1 VDLAAIPEHS
11 MHQNYQGANLM
22 TSLHKPARRDV
33 VTGLAAAVLSFSLGI
48 AVAPFGAFAQGKTK
62 VGFVYVG
69 PIGDHGWS
77 YQHHQ
82 GLEAVKKEFG
92 DKVET
97 TFVENVPEGPDAE
110 RVIEQ
115 LAQNGN
121 NIIFTTSFGF
131 MNPTI
136 KVAARYPNVKFE
148 HISGFKQ
155 ADNVATAN
163 IRYYEGR
170 YVAGVLAGKL
180 SKSNTVGYIASFPIP
195 EVVMGINAAYLGAKS
210 VNPDVKFKVVWVS
223 TWFDPGK
230 ESDAAKAL
238 IDQGADVLFQH
249 TDSPAAMKLA
259 EERGVMAVG
268 QASNMQAFGKT
279 AQITAIVNNWAP
291 YYIPRVKAAMD
302 GSWKS
307 GDVWNGLKSGMLSM
321 AAYGPK
327 VTPEAAKA
335 ADEAKARIEGGYN
348 VFTGPLNK
356 QDGNAFLKAGEAI
369 TDKDLSGMNF
379 YVQGIDG
386 TLPK

>member
-1 VDLAAIPEHS
+1 
-11 MHQNYQGANLM
+11 M
-22 TSLHKPARRDV
+22 TLSHESARRV
-33 VTGLAAAVLSFSLGI
+33 VLRAAAVAVLGLTLGTMS
-48 AVAPFGAFAQGKTK
+48 VATPALAQGKTK

-115 LAQNGN
+115 LAQNGHS
-121 NIIFTTSFGF
+121 IIFTTSFGF

-210 VNPDVKFKVVWVS
+210 VNPNVKFKVVWVS

-279 AQITAIVNNWAP
+279 AQITAIVNNWSP
-291 YYIPRVKAAMD
+291 YYVPRVKAAMD

-307 GDVWNGLKSGMLSM
+307 GDVWTGIKSGMLSM

-327 VTPEAAKA
+327 VTPDAAKA
-335 ADEAKARIEGGYN
+335 ADEARVKIEAGYN
-348 VFTGPLNK
+348 VFTGPLAK
-356 QDGNAFLKAGEAI
+356 QDGSEFLKAGEAI
-369 TDKDLSGMNF
+369 SDKDLSGMNF

>member
-1 VDLAAIPEHS
+1 MFH
-11 MHQNYQGANLM
+11 
-22 TSLHKPARRDV
+22 TKFPARR
-33 VTGLAAAVLSFSLGI
+33 
-48 AVAPFGAFAQGKTK
+48 AVAQSLVLTAIGLGLSPAVVSAQTKTK

-97 TFVENVPEGPDAE
+97 THVENVPEGPDAE

-115 LAQNGN
+115 LAQSGH

-180 SKSNTVGYIASFPIP
+180 SKSNTIGYIASFPIP

-210 VNPDVKFKVVWVS
+210 VNPNVKFKVIWVS

-259 EERGVMAVG
+259 EERGVLAVG

-279 AQITAIVNNWAP
+279 AQITAIINNWAP

-302 GSWKS
+302 GTWKS

-321 AAYGPK
+321 GAYGPK

-335 ADEAKARIEGGYN
+335 ADDAKARIEGGAH
-348 VFTGPLNK
+348 VFTGPMNK
-356 QDGNAFLKAGEAI
+356 QDGTEFLKAGIAI
-369 TDKDLSGMNF
+369 SDKDLSGMNF